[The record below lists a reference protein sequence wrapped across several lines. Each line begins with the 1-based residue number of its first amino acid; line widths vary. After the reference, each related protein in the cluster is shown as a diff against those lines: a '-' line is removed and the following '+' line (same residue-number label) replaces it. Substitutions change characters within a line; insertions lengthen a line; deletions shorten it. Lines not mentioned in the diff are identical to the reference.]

1 MRPTL
6 AFGVRWPTVN
16 ALYERYKR
24 ALGDA
29 RLPAAIVDLDA
40 VDRNVGRLLTPVR
53 ANGKTLRIATKSLR
67 CPELV
72 SHVAARGGD
81 AVRGLMTYDATETA
95 YLAER
100 GERDLLL
107 AYPTASRA
115 DARLLAELNASGAR
129 AAVVVDDEAHVSL
142 LAEAARAT
150 ATSVPL
156 LVEVDLSYR
165 PLGTSLHLGVR
176 RSPLRTVEDVTQ
188 IARLIER
195 TDGVSF
201 LGVMGYE
208 AHIAGVGDA
217 DRRTPLASAARRAM
231 KLRARAHVERTR
243 RALSDALHPTL
254 FNGGGSGSVAW
265 SSAEPWLTEVTA
277 GSGFVDS
284 HLFDHFRD
292 VPLEP
297 AIFFA
302 LQVVR
307 VPGPGFVTCHGG
319 GFVASGAAGVDRLPI
334 PALPEGLGLV
344 PLEGAG
350 EVQTPLVVPKGK
362 TITIGDPVFFRHAKA
377 GELAEHFD
385 EYLFVRGD
393 RVVSRGKTYRGLGK
407 CFLG

>member
-1 MRPTL
+1 L
-6 AFGVRWPTVN
+6 N

-29 RLPAAIVDLDA
+29 HLPTAIVDLDA
-40 VDRNVGRLLTPVR
+40 VDRNVDRILAPVK
-53 ANGKTLRIATKSLR
+53 AHEKTLRIATKSLR
-67 CPELV
+67 CPDLV
-72 SHVAARGGD
+72 AHVAQRGGG

-115 DARLLAELNASGAR
+115 DARLLAEVNRSGAR
-129 AAVVVDDEAHVSL
+129 AAVVVDDEKHVTVLS
-142 LAEAARAT
+142 EAARESKT
-150 ATSVPL
+150 VIPL
-156 LVEVDLSYR
+156 IVEVDLSYR
-165 PLGTSLHLGVR
+165 PFGTALHLGVR
-176 RSPLRTVEDVTQ
+176 RSPLRTVDDVMR
-188 IARLIER
+188 IARSIER

-201 LGVMGYE
+201 LGIMGYE

-217 DRRTPLASAARRAM
+217 NPAARVASAAKRAM
-231 KLRARAHVERTR
+231 KVRARAHVESTR
-243 RALSDALHPTL
+243 RALAEALRPAL
-254 FNGGGSGSVAW
+254 FNGGGSGSVVW
-265 SSAEPWLTEVTA
+265 SSAEPWLTEITA

-302 LQVVR
+302 LQIVR

-319 GFVASGAAGVDRLPI
+319 GLVASGAAGVDRLPI
-334 PALPEGLGLV
+334 PALPEGLALV

-350 EVQTPLVVPKGK
+350 EVQTPLVVPKGSSLG
-362 TITIGDPVFFRHAKA
+362 IGDPVFFRHAKA
-377 GELAEHFD
+377 GEIAEHFD

-393 RVVSRGKTYRGLGK
+393 RVVSRAKTYRGLGK

>member
-1 MRPTL
+1 MSS
-6 AFGVRWPTVN
+6 
-16 ALYERYKR
+16 LYERYKR

-29 RLPAAIVDLDA
+29 RFPAAIVDLDA
-40 VDRNVGRLLTPVR
+40 VDRNVDALLAPVK
-53 ANGKTLRIATKSLR
+53 AHDKTLRIATKSLR
-67 CPELV
+67 CPDLV
-72 SHVAARGGD
+72 AHIVERGGD
-81 AVRGLMTYDATETA
+81 AARGLMTYEATETA
-95 YLAER
+95 FLAER

-115 DARLLAELNASGAR
+115 DARLLADVNASGAR
-129 AAVVVDDEAHVSL
+129 AAVVVDDEKHVAL
-142 LAEAARAT
+142 FAEAAREKKT
-150 ATSVPL
+150 NLPL
-156 LVEVDLSYR
+156 VVEVDLSYR
-165 PLGTSLHLGVR
+165 PFGGSVHLGVR
-176 RSPLRTVEDVTQ
+176 RSPLRSVDDVTR
-188 IARLIER
+188 IVRAIER
-195 TDGVSF
+195 SDGVSF
-201 LGVMGYE
+201 LGIMGYE

-217 DRRTPLASAARRAM
+217 NPAARFASAAKRAM
-231 KLRARAHVERTR
+231 KVRARAHVEATR
-243 RALSDALHPTL
+243 HALADALHPAL
-254 FNGGGSGSVAW
+254 FNGGGSGSVVW

-302 LQVVR
+302 LQIVR

-334 PALPEGLGLV
+334 PALPEGLALI

-350 EVQTPLVVPKGK
+350 EVQTPLVVPKESSLA
-362 TITIGDPVFFRHAKA
+362 IGDPVFFRHAKA

-393 RVVSRGKTYRGLGK
+393 RVVSRAKTYRGLGR

>member
-1 MRPTL
+1 L
-6 AFGVRWPTVN
+6 S

-40 VDRNVGRLLTPVR
+40 VDRNVDALLAPVK
-53 ANGKTLRIATKSLR
+53 AHGKTLRVATKSLR
-67 CPELV
+67 CPDLV
-72 SHVAARGGD
+72 AHIVERGGD
-81 AVRGLMTYDATETA
+81 AVRGLMTYEANETA
-95 YLAER
+95 FLAER

-115 DARLLAELNASGAR
+115 DARLLAEVNASGAR
-129 AAVVVDDEAHVSL
+129 ASVVVDDEAHVAIFSQ
-142 LAEAARAT
+142 AACEKKT
-150 ATSVPL
+150 NVPL
-156 LVEVDLSYR
+156 VVEVDLSYR
-165 PLGTSLHLGVR
+165 PFGASVHLGVR
-176 RSPLRTVEDVTQ
+176 RSPLRTVDEVTR
-188 IARLIER
+188 IVRAIER
-195 TDGVSF
+195 SEGVSF
-201 LGVMGYE
+201 LGIMGYE

-217 DRRTPLASAARRAM
+217 NPAARIASAAKRAM
-231 KLRARAHVERTR
+231 KVRARAHVEATR
-243 RALSDALHPTL
+243 RALADALHPAL

-302 LQVVR
+302 LQIVR
-307 VPGPGFVTCHGG
+307 APGPGFLTCHGG
-319 GFVASGAAGVDRLPI
+319 GFIASGAAGVDRLPI
-334 PALPEGLGLV
+334 PSLPEGLALI

-350 EVQTPLVVPKGK
+350 EVQTPLVVPKGASLG
-362 TITIGDPVFFRHAKA
+362 IGDPVFFRHAKA

-393 RVVSRGKTYRGLGK
+393 RVVSRAKTYRGLGR